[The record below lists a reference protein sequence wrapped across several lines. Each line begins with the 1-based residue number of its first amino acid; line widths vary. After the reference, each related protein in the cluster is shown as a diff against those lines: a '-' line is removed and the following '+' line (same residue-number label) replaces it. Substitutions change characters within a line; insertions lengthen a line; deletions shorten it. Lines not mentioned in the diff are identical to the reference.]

1 MKRTIS
7 HQLPNKV
14 PDYPVKILLL
24 GTFNPE
30 RGAPVKIHYG
40 RPRNQTWYL
49 LGRILNE
56 NFDPTSDS
64 IHDKVK
70 QHGIACLDIIQS
82 VEVEDNA
89 VQNICG
95 NGYADSK
102 LFANSVQRNY
112 VNLEELI
119 AFIDKNEG
127 ICVFSTWGKGSSLSK
142 DARDYIKNIHSLRSL
157 VSPSLAARVPK
168 GEKKLEYML
177 RKWTHCIS
185 SCLQNK

>member
-7 HQLPNKV
+7 HQLPNFL

-30 RGAPVKIHYG
+30 CGAPVKIHYG
-40 RPRNQTWYL
+40 RPRNQTWDL

-64 IHDKVK
+64 IHEKVK

-102 LFANSVQRNY
+102 LFANSVQRKY
-112 VNLEELI
+112 VNLEELN

-127 ICVFSTWGKGSSLSK
+127 ICVFSTWGKGSSFK
-142 DARDYIKNIHSLRSL
+142 KETWDFVCKIKNLHPLD
-157 VSPSLAARVPK
+157 SPSLVTRVNK
-168 GEKKLEYML
+168 ETIFNNWKACIEE
-177 RKWTHCIS
+177 CIS
-185 SCLQNK
+185 GKHS